1 MVKQTLVL
9 IKPDVI
15 EKDVW
20 FEIMQVYLNNGLKI
34 CRAKILNIEE
44 NLAQKFYA
52 EHEEKPFFQELVDHM
67 TSGPTIALIV
77 SGENAI
83 KKVRELNGATNPA
96 EAREG
101 TIRHKYGEPNGGTK
115 NAVHGSDSKE
125 NAKREIITIF
135 GKNAL

>member
-1 MVKQTLVL
+1 MKQTLVL

-52 EHEEKPFFQELVDHM
+52 EHEEKPFFQELVDYM

-101 TIRHKYGEPNGGTK
+101 TIRHKYGELNGRTK

-125 NAKREIITIF
+125 SAKREIITIF
-135 GKNAL
+135 GKDAL